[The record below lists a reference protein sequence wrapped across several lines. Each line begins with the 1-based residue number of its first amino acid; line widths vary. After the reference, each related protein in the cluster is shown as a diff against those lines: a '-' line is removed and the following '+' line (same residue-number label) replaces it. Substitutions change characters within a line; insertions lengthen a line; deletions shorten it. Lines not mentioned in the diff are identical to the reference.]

1 MNAAILL
8 YVYAVIRLIGWF
20 TGAVS
25 GGLFSLVISMLMALA
40 LGMAFQKGMAGK
52 SLDNGTQASMMV
64 FALGGMM
71 LIGKIFGASTG
82 GWGSFLLSLLLVA
95 GIGVAIRIKR
105 KLGAVLCLIFVL
117 IMFCQ
122 LFTRGFSLSR
132 IFAVVAWV
140 IVTLLAFA

>member
-25 GGLFSLVISMLMALA
+25 GGLFSLVFSMLIALA
-40 LGMAFQKGMAGK
+40 LGMAFQKGVAGK
-52 SLDNGTQASMMV
+52 RLDNGTQASMMT
-64 FALGGMM
+64 FAWVGTL
-71 LIGKIFGASTG
+71 LIGKFFGASTG
-82 GWGSFLLSLLLVA
+82 DWGSFLLSLLLVV
-95 GIGVAIRIKR
+95 GIGVIIRVKR
-105 KLGAVLCLIFVL
+105 KLGAVLCFVFVL

-132 IFAVVAWV
+132 IFALVTWA